1 MNIPIKTNKD
11 KFHKEVLDIIRALPP
26 LNVFTDRELEL
37 LSEIMKQYQEY
48 SDIDKDQ
55 RKHLIFSKENRV
67 KMQEKLKISKGNMNT
82 YLVKMRKHKLL
93 SKDNDLAKILDIPFE
108 DFDIHIKFIMNGK

>member
-11 KFHKEVLDIIRALPP
+11 RFHKEVLDIIRALPP
-26 LNVFTDRELEL
+26 LNLFTDRELEL

-55 RKHLIFSKENRV
+55 RKHLIFSKENRI
-67 KMQEKLKISKGNMNT
+67 KIQNKLKISKGNMNT
-82 YLVKMRKHKLL
+82 YLVKMRKYNLL
-93 SKDNDLAKILDIPFE
+93 TKDNDLVKILDIPFE
-108 DFDIHIKFIMNGK
+108 DLGINIKFILNV